1 MKAFSWLLVVVL
13 LGGSIYVAAAH
24 FSGGAFPT
32 PGLAVGGDLGWL
44 RRTSLAFWE
53 DIQFKDFERAASYH
67 SPDKQAEVDIPY
79 LIQRLFGVRPEQL
92 EIMEYE
98 IVLADID
105 STGLRARVK
114 TRVKVKLLVDGR
126 VDVTEFMLFFHRAAA
141 TDPWYMVLED
151 SLRTLDVIKEK
162 KH

>member
-1 MKAFSWLLVVVL
+1 MKLFLWLVVILL

-32 PGLAVGGDLGWL
+32 PGLAVGGELGWL

-53 DIQFKDFERAASYH
+53 DIQFKDFAKAASYH
-67 SPDKQAEVDIPY
+67 SPDKQSSVDIPY

-92 EIMEYE
+92 DIMEYE
-98 IVLADID
+98 IVLAEID
-105 STGLRARVK
+105 SSGLRARVK
-114 TRVKVKLLVDGR
+114 TRVKVKFLLEGR
-126 VDVTEFMLFFHRAAA
+126 IEETEFMLFFHRASAS
-141 TDPWYMVLED
+141 DPWFMILED
-151 SLRTLDVIKEK
+151 SLRQLDADKEK

>member
-1 MKAFSWLLVVVL
+1 MKLFLWLVVILL

-53 DIQFKDFERAASYH
+53 DIQFKDFKKAASYH
-67 SPDKQAEVDIPY
+67 SLDKQSSVDIPY

-92 EIMEYE
+92 DIMEYE

-114 TRVKVKLLVDGR
+114 TRVKVKLLLDGR
-126 VDVTEFMLFFHRAAA
+126 VDVTEFMLFFHRASPD
-141 TDPWYMVLED
+141 DPWYMVLED
-151 SLRTLDVIKEK
+151 SLRELDVDKEK

>member
-1 MKAFSWLLVVVL
+1 MKAVLWLVVLLL
-13 LGGSIYVAAAH
+13 LGGSIYVAVAH

-53 DIQFKDFERAASYH
+53 DIQFKDFNKAATYH
-67 SPDKQAEVDIPY
+67 SPEKQSEVDIPF
-79 LIQRLFGVRPEQL
+79 LLQRLFGVRPEQL

-114 TRVKVKLLVDGR
+114 TRVKAKLLVDGR
-126 VDVTEFMLFFHRAAA
+126 VDDTEFMLFFHRSSVA
-141 TDPWYMVLED
+141 DPWYMVLED
-151 SLRTLDVIKEK
+151 SLRTLDVEKEK